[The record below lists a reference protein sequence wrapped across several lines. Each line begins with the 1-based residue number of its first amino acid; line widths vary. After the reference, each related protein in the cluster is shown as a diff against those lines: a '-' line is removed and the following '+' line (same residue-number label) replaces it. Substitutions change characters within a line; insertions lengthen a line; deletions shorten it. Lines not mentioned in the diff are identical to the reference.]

1 MSRLL
6 ALPDEILVQTLCAL
20 SIVDLFACKLTCFKL
35 NSIIKSTAEI
45 QYVIALE
52 LAGLEDNKGCYLL
65 SPAEKAARVAQ
76 AQLAWKKQKPIFT
89 TNVKVEH
96 ETSGVYDLTGGVYL
110 LGGKRRLDL
119 RYVPLPDSEEEQP
132 EWKGIG
138 MGETVIDMG
147 LCIDEHDLVVVVTT
161 YAPLY

>member
-1 MSRLL
+1 
-6 ALPDEILVQTLCAL
+6 
-20 SIVDLFACKLTCFKL
+20 
-35 NSIIKSTAEI
+35 
-45 QYVIALE
+45 
-52 LAGLEDNKGCYLL
+52 LL